1 MLPPVQLSAVASLPT
16 LRQQVVD
23 DLLHGRPL
31 ESEDVAGNDALQGG
45 ELPVDFVRY
54 ALAFDFVGRQAQ
66 PHHAGCGQ
74 ICQVEVRGQG
84 IFPVGDLFGQHRF
97 GQTCRDQRAVYDLPQ
112 GETGFQTRH
121 YLVGHQ
127 VLHFEGDARQR
138 NHDLAVLFEPH
149 AGGRAV
155 GVEKHGAARRDER
168 LIAVQ
173 AVVFDSACFEHA
185 PHVVGDGLIAYE
197 PGAEELGE
205 GLFRDVVL
213 GGAEAAGQD
222 DYVALVHGPFY
233 GLGDLLALVA
243 DRCALPDDDA
253 RIVQVT
259 GDRRRIGIHDLPD
272 QDFVADRKN
281 RCFHGGKIELFSRRG
296 RSGGFGRCV
305 VDQGPADLLDQE
317 GPS

>member
-1 MLPPVQLSAVASLPT
+1 M
-16 LRQQVVD
+16 
-23 DLLHGRPL
+23 
-31 ESEDVAGNDALQGG
+31 
-45 ELPVDFVRY
+45 
-54 ALAFDFVGRQAQ
+54 
-66 PHHAGCGQ
+66 
-74 ICQVEVRGQG
+74 EVRGQG
-84 IFPVGDLFGQHRF
+84 IFPVSDLFGQHRF

-138 NHDLAVLFEPH
+138 NHDFAVLFEPH

-173 AVVFDSACFEHA
+173 AVVFDSARFEHA

-233 GLGDLLALVA
+233 GLGNLLALVA

-305 VDQGPADLLDQE
+305 VDQGPADLLDQG
-317 GPS
+317 GPFVDISRV